1 MGNSESRF
9 HTMLMLAAFIV
20 VVAGMKAASPI
31 LVPFLLSLFLAV
43 ITAPPMFWLRNHG
56 VPNWLALLAV
66 VAIIVVVGIGLGAV
80 VSRSIGDFSRDLP
93 LYQARLAEISSG
105 LVSLID
111 RLGLDVSTENLQD
124 LLNPGRA
131 MSLAAGVLAGLG
143 SVLTNAFLILLTVT
157 FMLLE
162 AGGFATKLHIAF
174 PGPQGAVSAFE
185 GVSASINKYVGLK
198 SLISLVTAILII
210 IWLTI
215 LGVDYPLL
223 WGLLA
228 FFFNF
233 VPNIGSIIAAVPAV
247 LLAIVQLGVSS
258 AILTAGG
265 YLAVNILL
273 GSVLE
278 PRLLGRTLGISPLII
293 FLSLVFWGWVLGP
306 VGMLLSV
313 PLTMIARIILSSSEQ
328 TQWIAIMMGPEPGG
342 TVAKESPGDQ
352 KAGEED
358 PLLSSQKDG
367 GE

>member
-1 MGNSESRF
+1 MSKSEFRS
-9 HTMLMLAAFIV
+9 HTMLTVAAFIV

-31 LVPFLLSLFLAV
+31 LVPFLLSLFLA
-43 ITAPPMFWLRNHG
+43 IIAAPPMFWLRERG
-56 VPNWLALLAV
+56 LPNWLALLFV

-80 VSRSIGDFSRDLP
+80 VSRSIGDFTRDLP
-93 LYQARLAEISSG
+93 LYQARLAEISTG
-105 LVSLID
+105 LVNLVD
-111 RLGLDVSTENLQD
+111 RLGLDVSTDNLQE
-124 LLNPGRA
+124 LLDPGRA
-131 MSLAAGVLAGLG
+131 MGLAAGVLKGLG

-162 AGGFATKLHIAF
+162 AGGFGTKLHTAF
-174 PGPQGAVSAFE
+174 PGPRGALSTFE
-185 GVSASINKYVGLK
+185 DFSASINRYVGLK
-198 SLISLVTAILII
+198 SLISLMTAILIV

-247 LLAIVQLGVSS
+247 LLAIVQLGLSS

-265 YLAVNILL
+265 YVAVNILL

-313 PLTMIARIILSSSEQ
+313 PLTMIAQIIFSSSEQ
-328 TQWIAIMMGPEPGG
+328 TQWIAIMMGPEPGE
-342 TVAKESPGDQ
+342 TIEKESSGNEQAAEAGPANQMD
-352 KAGEED
+352 GEE
-358 PLLSSQKDG
+358 
-367 GE
+367 

>member
-1 MGNSESRF
+1 MSQSESRP
-9 HTMLMLAAFIV
+9 HKMLALAAFIV

-43 ITAPPMFWLRNHG
+43 IAAPPMFWLRDRG
-56 VPNWLALLAV
+56 LPNWLALLAV
-66 VAIIVVVGIGLGAV
+66 VAVIVVVGIGLGAV

-93 LYQARLAEISSG
+93 LYQARLAEISTG
-105 LVSLID
+105 LVNLID
-111 RLGLDVSTENLQD
+111 RLGLEVSTENLRE
-124 LLNPGRA
+124 LLDPGRA

-143 SVLTNAFLILLTVT
+143 SMLTNTFLILLTVT

-162 AGGFATKLHIAF
+162 AGGFAAKLHTAF
-174 PGPQGAVSAFE
+174 PGPHGALSTFAD
-185 GVSASINKYVGLK
+185 VSASINRYVGLK
-198 SLISLVTAILII
+198 SLISLVTAILVV
-210 IWLTI
+210 IWLSI

-247 LLAIVQLGVSS
+247 LLAIVQLGAST
-258 AILTAGG
+258 ALLTAGG

-313 PLTMIARIILSSSEQ
+313 PLTMIAQIILTSSER
-328 TQWIAIMMGPEPGG
+328 TQWIAIMMGPEPGEMVEQKPSEDEQADEAG
-342 TVAKESPGDQ
+342 QANRTDGAK
-352 KAGEED
+352 
-358 PLLSSQKDG
+358 
-367 GE
+367 

>member
-1 MGNSESRF
+1 MSKTESRSQ
-9 HTMLMLAAFIV
+9 TMLALAAFIIV
-20 VVAGMKAASPI
+20 IAGMKAASPI

-43 ITAPPMFWLRNHG
+43 IAAPPMFWLRNRG
-56 VPNWLALLAV
+56 LPDWFALLIV
-66 VAIIVVVGIGLGAV
+66 VAIIVVVGMGLGAI

-93 LYQARLAEISSG
+93 HYQARLAEISMG
-105 LVSLID
+105 LVSMID
-111 RLGLDVSTENLQD
+111 RLGLDVSTNNLQE
-124 LLNPGRA
+124 LLDPGRA

-143 SVLTNAFLILLTVT
+143 AVLTNAFLILLTVT

-162 AGGFATKLHIAF
+162 AGGFATKLHTAF
-174 PGPQGAVSAFE
+174 PGPQGALNTFE
-185 GVSASINKYVGLK
+185 EVTASINRYVGLK

-210 IWLTI
+210 IWLSI

-233 VPNIGSIIAAVPAV
+233 VPNIGSIIAAIPAV
-247 LLAIVQLGVSS
+247 LLAIVQLGPSS
-258 AILTAGG
+258 ALLAASG

-278 PRLLGRTLGISPLII
+278 PRLLGRTLGISPLIV

-313 PLTMIARIILSSSEQ
+313 PLTMIAQIILSSRER
-328 TQWIAIMMGPEPGG
+328 THWLAIMMGPEPTE
-342 TVAKESPGDQ
+342 TVQKKSSKNDQADELESEP
-352 KAGEED
+352 
-358 PLLSSQKDG
+358 
-367 GE
+367 

>member
-1 MGNSESRF
+1 MSQPESRP
-9 HTMLMLAAFIV
+9 HKMLALAAFIV

-43 ITAPPMFWLRNHG
+43 IAAPPMFWLRDRG
-56 VPNWLALLAV
+56 LPNWLALLAV
-66 VAIIVVVGIGLGAV
+66 VAVIVVVGIGLGAV
-80 VSRSIGDFSRDLP
+80 VGRSIGDFSRDLP
-93 LYQARLAEISSG
+93 LYQARLAEISTG
-105 LVSLID
+105 LVNLID
-111 RLGLDVSTENLQD
+111 SLGLEVSTENLRE
-124 LLNPGRA
+124 LLDPGRA

-143 SVLTNAFLILLTVT
+143 SMLTNAFLILLTVT

-162 AGGFATKLHIAF
+162 AGGFAAKLHTAF
-174 PGPQGAVSAFE
+174 PGQGALSTFAD
-185 GVSASINKYVGLK
+185 VSASINRYVGLK
-198 SLISLVTAILII
+198 SLISLVTAILVV
-210 IWLTI
+210 IWLSI

-247 LLAIVQLGVSS
+247 LLAIVQLGAST
-258 AILTAGG
+258 ALLTAGG

-313 PLTMIARIILSSSEQ
+313 PLTMIAQIILSSSER
-328 TQWIAIMMGPEPGG
+328 TRWIAIMMGPEPGKMVEQKPSEDEQADEAG
-342 TVAKESPGDQ
+342 QANRTDGAK
-352 KAGEED
+352 
-358 PLLSSQKDG
+358 
-367 GE
+367 